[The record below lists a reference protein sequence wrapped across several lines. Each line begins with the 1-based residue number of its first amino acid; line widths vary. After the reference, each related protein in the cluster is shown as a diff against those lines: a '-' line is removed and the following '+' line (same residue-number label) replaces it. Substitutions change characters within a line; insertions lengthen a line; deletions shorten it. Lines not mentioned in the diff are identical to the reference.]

1 MVETPG
7 GQGLVPT
14 SYLEIL
20 VDEGQIHECVKIAEN
35 YEASNV
41 LIRATA
47 EFDYVANDATEVSF
61 IAGDALFILK
71 RGTRYFSILS

>member
-20 VDEGQIHECVKIAEN
+20 VDEAQTHECVEIVEN
-35 YEASNV
+35 YDND

-47 EFDYVANDATEVSF
+47 EFDYVATDATEVSF
-61 IAGDALFILK
+61 VAGDALFILK
-71 RGTRYFSILS
+71 RGTRYYFSI